1 MTFCGKL
8 ATIKPVGHGEKT
20 FGQEKREKESESM
33 EQYLPVMNEEYRRK
47 YYGTGIFGR
56 AHKNTV
62 KVSVLAYLFF
72 GVVLVGG
79 G

>member
-1 MTFCGKL
+1 
-8 ATIKPVGHGEKT
+8 
-20 FGQEKREKESESM
+20 M

-56 AHKNTV
+56 AHKNTA

-79 G
+79 GYFAY